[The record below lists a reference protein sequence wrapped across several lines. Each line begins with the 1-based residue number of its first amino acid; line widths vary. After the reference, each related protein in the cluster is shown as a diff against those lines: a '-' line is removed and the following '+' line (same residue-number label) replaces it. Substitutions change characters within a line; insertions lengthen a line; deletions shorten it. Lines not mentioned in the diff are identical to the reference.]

1 MSCVKFIGCTVTVM
15 SPEGNPVQVN
25 PSLLQSVA
33 AQTAIGRSTKISQN
47 AELLDTRIAD
57 KIEVFEFEYLT

>member
-1 MSCVKFIGCTVTVM
+1 M

-47 AELLDTRIAD
+47 VELLDTRIAD
-57 KIEVFEFEYLT
+57 KIEVFEFKYLT